1 MIGKL
6 IKKIW
11 ENWPSE
17 KTKIMAEDLN
27 RYEDTLAE
35 HDARLKQL
43 DSIDTDMDE
52 AKEGIKNLQNMSR
65 ASEYANNSVLID
77 EEEKPAGLIAGFP
90 VFKKG
95 YRIYRTNDTDVGTIV
110 INDAIVSDE
119 YYTRKLLNVDVAIR
133 TSGSSGLQYSG
144 NGYRNVKIEH
154 MYNPLTHM
162 LQIDYEGMGTCNK
175 EIFVTVTYTR
185 ETA

>member
-1 MIGKL
+1 MIGKFV
-6 IKKIW
+6 KKIW

-35 HDARLKQL
+35 HDARLKEL
-43 DSIDTDMDE
+43 DNIGEDME
-52 AKEGIKNLQNMSR
+52 KANNAINTLQNMSK
-65 ASEYANNSVLID
+65 ASEYANNSVVID
-77 EEEKPAGLIAGFP
+77 EDEKPAGTIAGFP

-95 YRIYRTNDTDVGTIV
+95 YRIYRTNESDVGGV
-110 INDAIVSDE
+110 LINDAIVSDE
-119 YYTRKLLNVDVAIR
+119 QYTRKLLNVEVAIR
-133 TSGSSGLQYSG
+133 TAGNSGPQYSG
-144 NGYRNVKIEH
+144 KGYRNVIIEH
-154 MYNPLTHM
+154 FYNPLTHA
-162 LQIDYEGMGTCNK
+162 LQIDYEGMGTGPK